1 MPVTQVERTPLRL
14 GSIGIAS
21 DGIGE
26 YTREGHRTVFVPRS
40 GVERLAV
47 RRGFT
52 CERPVASLVGAVLCL
67 GGSGIVSW
75 KTIPSLGGDHLPL
88 RLRMLVWTLIP
99 GAVGLMFLWTLIRH
113 GRYLRVDTTRG
124 SRKLLLRGTADRE
137 ALREL
142 LGRAQSQFGYE
153 VDLSSPDE
161 V

>member
-1 MPVTQVERTPLRL
+1 MEIERAPLRL
-14 GSIGIAS
+14 GSIGIAG

-40 GVERLAV
+40 GIERLVV
-47 RRGFT
+47 RHGFT
-52 CERPVASLVGAVLCL
+52 CERPIASLVGAVMCL
-67 GGSGIVSW
+67 GGAGIVFW
-75 KTIPSLGGDHLPL
+75 KMILSLGGDHLPL
-88 RLRMLVWTLIP
+88 RLRILVWIFIP
-99 GAVGLMFLWTLIRH
+99 AAVGLMFLWTLVGR

-124 SRKLLLRGTADRE
+124 SRKLLLRGAVDRE

-142 LGRAQSQFGYE
+142 LGRAQSRFGYE